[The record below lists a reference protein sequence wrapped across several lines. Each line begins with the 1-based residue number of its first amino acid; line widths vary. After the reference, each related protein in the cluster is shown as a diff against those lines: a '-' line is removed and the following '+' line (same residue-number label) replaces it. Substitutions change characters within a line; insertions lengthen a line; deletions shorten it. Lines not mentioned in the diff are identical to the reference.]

1 MKLVIVHL
9 LTLIVLIRAEDQVR
23 LLEGK
28 RDENVDDLKDLLM
41 ASIQNTI
48 ALNEVITQQTQK
60 ISETMLSLAAAKIEI
75 QEMKMKL
82 AKNEIDDAALATKIT
97 EMEGAVT
104 TKIIE
109 VEGAVTTRISTV
121 EEDLSSIKEEVG
133 VLSDTASVTVLNGEE
148 TNGDP
153 KCAKVCSGTTG
164 RRTTNWVDYSGSTGI
179 YTEVDISGCGFVKVP
194 TVTTS
199 IEGTSVHWEITGTS
213 AVYDTTT
220 SSFEIYLAANR
231 PNTRQGLA
239 TVRFWNVDWIAVGF
253 TC

>member
-1 MKLVIVHL
+1 MKIVIVQL
-9 LTLIVLIRAEDQVR
+9 LTLIVLITAEDQVR

-41 ASIQNTI
+41 ASLQNTI

-82 AKNEIDDAALATKIT
+82 AKIEIDDAALATRIT
-97 EMEGAVT
+97 EVEGAVT
-104 TKIIE
+104 TKITE
-109 VEGAVTTRISTV
+109 VEGAVTSRISTV
-121 EEDLSSIKEEVG
+121 EEDLNSVKEEAG

-148 TNGDP
+148 ANGDP

-179 YTEVDISGCGFVKVP
+179 QTDVDISGCGFVKVP

-199 IEGTSVHWEITGTS
+199 IEGSSAHWEITGTS

-220 SSFEIYLAANR
+220 SSFRIYLAANR
-231 PNTRQGLA
+231 PSTRRGFA
-239 TVRFWNVDWIAVGF
+239 TARYWNVEWIAVGF